1 MVILEDTCQKRMAW
15 SHISQM
21 AQESET
27 TYDSSPKTADTK
39 HRSFAVVLLSA
50 ISFLAG
56 TVLLI
61 LVVVVGPFAWI
72 LRDGLGPDAVNST
85 WLPAV
90 HRVFWTFYW
99 EPSTIASAL
108 GLVGSLFFRRFI
120 DRSANEVGK
129 EKSKTT

>member
-1 MVILEDTCQKRMAW
+1 MT
-15 SHISQM
+15 
-21 AQESET
+21 QEPET
-27 TYDSSPKTADTK
+27 TYDSSPKATDKK
-39 HRSFAVVLLSA
+39 HPSFAVPLLSA
-50 ISFLAG
+50 ISLLAG
-56 TVLLI
+56 TALLI

-120 DRSANEVGK
+120 DRSANDFGK